1 MSISGRSRQNLALAA
16 IGVVFGD
23 IGTSPLYALR
33 ECFAPGRGIEAN
45 SENVIGLVSL
55 LLWILT
61 LIVSVKYL
69 ALVLRADNKGDG
81 GILALVSLVGRNL
94 PKGSKRRAGVL
105 TMIGIIG
112 ASLLYSDG
120 MLTPAVTVLSAIE
133 GLKDVSPL
141 FTSWVVPLTLVI
153 LLLLFAFQSKGTQK
167 VGVLFGPVISIW
179 FLILAVLGVMGIA
192 REPGILAALDPR
204 RAISFLAREGWLS
217 FRVLGSIFLAMTG
230 AEVLYADLGHFGRRP
245 IRQAWFSLV
254 YPALILNYLGQGAI
268 LLSNPG
274 EVGNLFFRLVP
285 PEGLLPLVI
294 IATAAS
300 IIASQAVISGVFSL
314 AAQSVQLGY
323 WPRIQVR
330 HTSHE
335 TVGQVYV
342 PLMKWVLLAGTML
355 LVLGFRESGKLA
367 NAYGIAVSADMVITT
382 CLMVYVAL
390 WIWKKGLAW
399 ILPLLAL
406 FFVIEVSFLLSNL
419 GKIASGG
426 WIVVLMAIL
435 IFILMRTWID
445 GRAIFREKMR
455 SFRLA
460 PDVFAS
466 SIALNPPHRVQGTAI
481 FMTADP
487 TGVPKA
493 LLHNLKHNRVL
504 HARTILL
511 TVRNEELPRIDEEE
525 RFEVKELEAGIWQVI
540 ISFGFSESPDIPRH
554 LRGLPIPG
562 FSPDAMD
569 TTYFV
574 GREVLAFSRKP
585 IGMAYPRKRIFGF
598 LFANSLNATDFYR
611 LPVNRIIELGAQTE
625 L

>member
-33 ECFAPGRGIEAN
+33 ECFAPGRGIEPN
-45 SENVIGLVSL
+45 PENVIGLVSL

-94 PKGSKRRAGVL
+94 PKGSRRRAGVL
-105 TMIGIIG
+105 TMVGIIG

-141 FTSWVVPLTLVI
+141 FTSWVVPLTLAI

-179 FLILAVLGVMGIA
+179 FLLLAVLGVVSIVK
-192 REPGILAALDPR
+192 EPYILAALDPR
-204 RAISFLAREGWLS
+204 HAIAFLAREGWLS

-268 LLSNPG
+268 LIGHPG

-285 PEGLLPLVI
+285 PEGLIPLVL

-314 AAQSVQLGY
+314 AGQSVQLGY

-367 NAYGIAVSADMVITT
+367 NAYGIAVSADMVITS

-406 FFVIEVSFLLSNL
+406 FLVIEVSFLISNL

-426 WIVVLMAIL
+426 WIVALMAIV

-540 ISFGFSESPDIPRH
+540 VSFGFSESPDIPRH
-554 LRGLPIPG
+554 LRDLPIPG

-598 LFANSLNATDFYR
+598 MFANSLNATDFYR

>member
-33 ECFAPGRGIEAN
+33 ECFAPGRGIEPN
-45 SENVIGLVSL
+45 PENVIGLVSL
-55 LLWILT
+55 LLWVLT

-69 ALVLRADNKGDG
+69 VLVLRADNKGDG

-105 TMIGIIG
+105 TLIGIIG

-141 FTSWVVPLTLVI
+141 FTNWVVPLTLVI

-179 FLILAVLGVMGIA
+179 FLLLAVLGVMSIVK
-192 REPGILAALDPR
+192 EPYILAALDPR
-204 RAISFLAREGWLS
+204 RAISFLVHEGWLS

-230 AEVLYADLGHFGRRP
+230 AEVLYADLGHFGRKP

-268 LLSNPG
+268 LIAHPG
-274 EVGNLFFRLVP
+274 DVGNLFFRLVP

-390 WIWKKGLAW
+390 RIWKKGLAW
-399 ILPLLAL
+399 ILPLLAV

-511 TVRNEELPRIDEEE
+511 TVRNEELPRIDAEE

-540 ISFGFSESPDIPRH
+540 ISFGFSESPDIPRN
-554 LRGLPIPG
+554 LRDLPIPG

-598 LFANSLNATDFYR
+598 MFAN
-611 LPVNRIIELGAQTE
+611 
-625 L
+625 